1 MVGPEDDV
9 ASFEDVVVDLVAELW
24 RESDEG
30 AEGGGVAY
38 VCRHGGLV

>member
-24 RESDEG
+24 GEFYES